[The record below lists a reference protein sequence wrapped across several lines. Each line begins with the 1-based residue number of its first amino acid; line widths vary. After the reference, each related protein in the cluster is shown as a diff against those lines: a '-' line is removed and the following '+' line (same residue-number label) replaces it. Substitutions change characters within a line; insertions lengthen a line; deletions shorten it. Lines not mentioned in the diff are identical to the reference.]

1 MIKHSALMFFLI
13 LSNFGAKNLL
23 FADNTNDFGIT
34 YAGGKSMSSSPATTG
49 TTSVPSTRYSTPP
62 YGGGVYLPFQYRG
75 GDPLNHYLEKRM
87 EKKQTKKQIRKRNN
101 DLLRLF
107 GIP

>member
-1 MIKHSALMFFLI
+1 MVKRTLLMFFLF
-13 LSNFGAKNLL
+13 LSNLGATNLL
-23 FADNTNDFGIT
+23 FGYSVNDFSII
-34 YAGGKSMSSSPATTG
+34 YIGGKSMSSSPATTG
-49 TTSVPSTRYSTPP
+49 TTSVPSTRYSTQP

-75 GDPLNHYLEKRM
+75 GSPLTHYLEKRM

>member
-34 YAGGKSMSSSPATTG
+34 YVGGKSMSSSPATTG

-62 YGGGVYLPFQYRG
+62 YGGGVYLPRVYRG
-75 GDPLNHYLEKRM
+75 GNPLTHYMEQRS
-87 EKKQTKKQIRKRNN
+87 EKKLTKKEIRRRNN
-101 DLLRLF
+101 DLLRIF

>member
-1 MIKHSALMFFLI
+1 MFKNCTFIIFVLISSLTMIDYSF
-13 LSNFGAKNLL
+13 AKNS
-23 FADNTNDFGIT
+23 NDFGIT
-34 YAGGKSMSSSPATTG
+34 FIGGKSMSSSPATTG

-62 YGGGVYLPFQYRG
+62 YGGGIYLPFQYRG
-75 GDPLNHYLEKRM
+75 GNPLTHYLEKRM